1 MLLVQ
6 SVLGKLPLPLLVL
19 NKQIQR
25 PLQCSVQA
33 LCVVLLVRL
42 STSRH
47 RLVEQFSLNLL
58 HALLFSCTCFA
69 PIGRRVLEKFLN
81 LVLHLAFSCSDK
93 QLVVP
98 SLVTITLVSA
108 NIACRRQPLLHLAF
122 PFQVRGCALLE
133 VKVACEGESET
144 FVQALLVEKE
154 GGLERVQVAG

>member
-69 PIGRRVLEKFLN
+69 PISRCVLEKFLN
-81 LVLHLAFSCSDK
+81 LVLHFAFSCSDEK
-93 QLVVP
+93 LVVP
-98 SLVTITLVSA
+98 RLVTVALVPSDVA
-108 NIACRRQPLLHLAF
+108 SGCQPLLHFAF

-133 VKVACEGESET
+133 VKVACEGEGET
-144 FVQALLVEKE
+144 LVQALLVEKE